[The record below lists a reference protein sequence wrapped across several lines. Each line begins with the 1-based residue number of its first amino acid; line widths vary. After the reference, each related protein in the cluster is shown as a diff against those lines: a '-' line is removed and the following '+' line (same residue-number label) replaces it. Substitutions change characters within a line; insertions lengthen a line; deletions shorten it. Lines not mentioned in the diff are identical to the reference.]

1 MPTKEKQLTNADR
14 MMLKTVLDRVIP
26 PVDDLPG
33 AGAMGLAAQVEN
45 IAGRVPRLH
54 GSLIK
59 MVGALSLDLHS
70 HAKGGF
76 NSLTTDQQ
84 DEALRTIESA
94 LPGEFG
100 NFLELV
106 FLAYYSDSRVH
117 KRIGWHGRPPQP
129 EGYEMEPFDEAILE
143 TARKREPFWR
153 KDK

>member
-14 MMLKTVLDRVIP
+14 MVLKAVLDRVIP

-33 AGAMGLAAQVEN
+33 AGSMGLAAQVES

-54 GSLIK
+54 DSLIK
-59 MVGALSLDLHS
+59 VMGALSLDLHS

-76 NSLTTDQQ
+76 NSLTVEQQ
-84 DEALRTIESA
+84 DEAIRTIEGA
-94 LPGEFG
+94 LPGDFG

-106 FLAYYSDSRVH
+106 FLAYYGDSRVH
-117 KRIGWHGRPPQP
+117 KRIGWHGRAPQP
-129 EGYEMEPFDEAILE
+129 EGYVMEPFDEAILVNI
-143 TARKREPFWR
+143 RKREPFWR